1 MQIVGVK
8 GNKFFPI
15 IRHFSSDFFDEAAKR
30 KNIWFGCNF
39 FAICATNIVCGCEKV
54 PKKFARNKII
64 PTFVIEKR

>member
-1 MQIVGVK
+1 M
-8 GNKFFPI
+8 
-15 IRHFSSDFFDEAAKR
+15 RHFSSDFFDEAAKR

-39 FAICATNIVCGCEKV
+39 FAICATNIVRGCEKV

>member
-1 MQIVGVK
+1 M
-8 GNKFFPI
+8 
-15 IRHFSSDFFDEAAKR
+15 RHFSSDFFDEAAKR

-39 FAICATNIVCGCEKV
+39 FAICATNIVSGCEKV